1 MRRQSGLEVTVPSGN
16 DVTVSPEKT
25 SVETNTTDNSLDS
38 AETDTSVSKS
48 MNADTPDTEMR
59 DPDMTDT
66 ADVDTLDTD
75 TADVDTLDTDT
86 PDNELLDTDAS
97 SESPPIGYVVLG
109 DVVDS
114 RSIEDRAAFRETF
127 ATARRAVVTTL
138 GGTLSVGPTVLKG
151 IDEIG
156 LVLSS
161 IDRLYDLVITLAD
174 ALHPHQIRLAVAR
187 GPVDTTVTDSV
198 ARMDGEAFHRATDL
212 LESIDTDGLLF
223 GLDAD
228 RSPLDTAVTDEI
240 NLLVD
245 RRASWTDR
253 QREIVAA
260 YERTGV
266 QHEVASELGISQQ
279 AVSDVLRSADWP
291 LVETIEGRL
300 RETLA
305 TYDGGDR

>member
-1 MRRQSGLEVTVPSGN
+1 MRRQFGPEVTVSPVDDVTVSPVD
-16 DVTVSPEKT
+16 DVTVSPETTSEKRKT
-25 SVETNTTDNSLDS
+25 GDTSPDSTETGSPGGGSTETGTPVTEPTNIDVTNTGAPS
-38 AETDTSVSKS
+38 
-48 MNADTPDTEMR
+48 
-59 DPDMTDT
+59 
-66 ADVDTLDTD
+66 
-75 TADVDTLDTDT
+75 
-86 PDNELLDTDAS
+86 
-97 SESPPIGYVVLG
+97 IGYVVLG

-127 ATARRAVVTTL
+127 ATARRAVETTL
-138 GGTLSVGPTVLKG
+138 GETLAAGPTVLKG

-161 IDRLYDLVITLAD
+161 LNRLYDLVITLQD

-212 LESIDTDGLLF
+212 LESIDADGLLF

-228 RSPLDTAVTDEI
+228 RPPLDTAVTDEI

-253 QREIVAA
+253 QREIVTA

-279 AVSDVLRSADWP
+279 AVSDVLQSADWP
-291 LVETIEGRL
+291 LVETIERRL
-300 RETLA
+300 RKTLA
-305 TYDGGDR
+305 TYEEHDR